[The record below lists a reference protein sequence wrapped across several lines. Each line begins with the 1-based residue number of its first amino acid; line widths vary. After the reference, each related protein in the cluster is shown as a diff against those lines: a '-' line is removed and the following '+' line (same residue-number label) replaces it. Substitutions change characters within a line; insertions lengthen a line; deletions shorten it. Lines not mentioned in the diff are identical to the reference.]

1 MIKNFRSVSLDQFY
15 PIYEYIF
22 IRNKHKIILFNGEIG
37 VGKTTLIKFFLKML
51 DVKETVVSP
60 TFSIINEYKSNDG
73 RIINHFDLF
82 RVKSQNEIQNL
93 GITEYLESSNYC
105 LIEWPNLLIDLID
118 EEYIIINIY
127 RNNEIERDFEILIN

>member
-51 DVKETVVSP
+51 EVKETVVSP

-127 RNNEIERDFEILIN
+127 RNNEIERDVEIIIN

>member
-1 MIKNFRSVSLDQFY
+1 MIKTFRSVSLDQFY

-51 DVKETVVSP
+51 EVKETVVSP

-127 RNNEIERDFEILIN
+127 RNNEIERDLEILIN

>member
-51 DVKETVVSP
+51 KVKETVVSP

-127 RNNEIERDFEILIN
+127 RNNEIERDLEILIN

>member
-82 RVKSQNEIQNL
+82 RIKSQNEIQNL

-118 EEYIIINIY
+118 EEYIIINIC
-127 RNNEIERDFEILIN
+127 RNNEIERDVEIIIN

>member
-1 MIKNFRSVSLDQFY
+1 MIKTFRSVSLDQFY

-51 DVKETVVSP
+51 EVKETVVSP

-82 RVKSQNEIQNL
+82 RIKSQNEIQNL

-118 EEYIIINIY
+118 EEYIIINIC
-127 RNNEIERDFEILIN
+127 RNNKIERDVEIIIN

>member
-51 DVKETVVSP
+51 EVKETVVSP

-73 RIINHFDLF
+73 RMINHFDLF

-127 RNNEIERDFEILIN
+127 RNNEIERDLEILIN

>member
-1 MIKNFRSVSLDQFY
+1 MIKTFRSVSLDQFY

-118 EEYIIINIY
+118 EEYIIINIC
-127 RNNEIERDFEILIN
+127 RNNEIERDVEIIIN

>member
-1 MIKNFRSVSLDQFY
+1 MIKTFRSVSLDQFY

-22 IRNKHKIILFNGEIG
+22 IKNKHKIILFNGEIG

-51 DVKETVVSP
+51 EVKETVVSP

-82 RVKSQNEIQNL
+82 RIKSQNEIQNL

-118 EEYIIINIY
+118 KEYIIINIC
-127 RNNEIERDFEILIN
+127 RNNEIERDVEIIIN

>member
-51 DVKETVVSP
+51 EVKETVVSP

-118 EEYIIINIY
+118 EEYIIINIC
-127 RNNEIERDFEILIN
+127 RNNEIERDVEIIIN

>member
-51 DVKETVVSP
+51 EVKETVVSP

-127 RNNEIERDFEILIN
+127 RNNEIERDLEILIN

>member
-1 MIKNFRSVSLDQFY
+1 MIKNFRSISLDQFY

-51 DVKETVVSP
+51 EVKETVVSP

-127 RNNEIERDFEILIN
+127 RNNEIERDLEILIN

>member
-1 MIKNFRSVSLDQFY
+1 MIKTFRSVSLDQFY

-127 RNNEIERDFEILIN
+127 RNNEIERDLEILIN

>member
-1 MIKNFRSVSLDQFY
+1 MIKSFRSVSLDQFY

-51 DVKETVVSP
+51 EVKETVVSP

-127 RNNEIERDFEILIN
+127 RNNEIERDLEILIN

>member
-22 IRNKHKIILFNGEIG
+22 IRNKHRIILFNGEIG

-51 DVKETVVSP
+51 EVKETVVSP

-127 RNNEIERDFEILIN
+127 RNNEIERDLEILIN

>member
-51 DVKETVVSP
+51 EVKETVVSP

-105 LIEWPNLLIDLID
+105 LIEWPSLLIDLID

-127 RNNEIERDFEILIN
+127 RNNEIERDLEILIN

>member
-51 DVKETVVSP
+51 EVKETVVSP

-73 RIINHFDLF
+73 RMINHFDLF

-118 EEYIIINIY
+118 EEYIIINIC
-127 RNNEIERDFEILIN
+127 RNNEIERDVEIIIN

>member
-51 DVKETVVSP
+51 EVKETVVSP

-127 RNNEIERDFEILIN
+127 RNNEIERDLEILIS

>member
-1 MIKNFRSVSLDQFY
+1 MIKTFRSVSLDQFY

-51 DVKETVVSP
+51 EVKETVVSP

-82 RVKSQNEIQNL
+82 RIKSQNEIQNL

-118 EEYIIINIY
+118 EEYIIINIC
-127 RNNEIERDFEILIN
+127 RNNEIERDVEIIIS

>member
-1 MIKNFRSVSLDQFY
+1 MIKTFRSVSLDQFY

-22 IRNKHKIILFNGEIG
+22 VRNKHKIILFNGEIG

-51 DVKETVVSP
+51 EVKETVVSP

-82 RVKSQNEIQNL
+82 RIKSQNEIQNL

-118 EEYIIINIY
+118 EEYIIINIC
-127 RNNEIERDFEILIN
+127 RNNEIERDVEIIIN

>member
-15 PIYEYIF
+15 PIYEYVF
-22 IRNKHKIILFNGEIG
+22 IRHKHKIILFNGEIG

-51 DVKETVVSP
+51 EVKETVVSP

-127 RNNEIERDFEILIN
+127 RNNEIERDLEILIN

>member
-22 IRNKHKIILFNGEIG
+22 IKNKHKIILFNGEIG

-51 DVKETVVSP
+51 EVKETVVSP

-127 RNNEIERDFEILIN
+127 RNNEIERDLEILIN

>member
-1 MIKNFRSVSLDQFY
+1 MIKSFRSVSLDQFY

-51 DVKETVVSP
+51 EVKETVVSP

-118 EEYIIINIY
+118 EEYIIINIC
-127 RNNEIERDFEILIN
+127 RNNEIERDVEIIIN

>member
-1 MIKNFRSVSLDQFY
+1 MIKTFRSVSLNEFY

-22 IRNKHKIILFNGEIG
+22 KRNKYKIILLNGEIG

-51 DVKETVVSP
+51 EVKETVVSP
-60 TFSIINEYKSNDG
+60 TFSIINEYKSKDG

-82 RVKSQNEIQNL
+82 RINSQNEIQNL

-105 LIEWPNLLIDLID
+105 FIEWPNLLIDLID
-118 EEYIIINIY
+118 EKYILINIF
-127 RNNEIERDFEILIN
+127 RNNEILRDIEIIIN

>member
-51 DVKETVVSP
+51 EVKETVVSP

-82 RVKSQNEIQNL
+82 RIKSQNEIQNL

-127 RNNEIERDFEILIN
+127 RNNEIERDLEILIN

>member
-1 MIKNFRSVSLDQFY
+1 MIKTFRSVSLDQFY

-82 RVKSQNEIQNL
+82 RIKSQNEIQNL

-127 RNNEIERDFEILIN
+127 RNNEIERDLEILIN

>member
-22 IRNKHKIILFNGEIG
+22 IRNKHRIILFNGEIG

-51 DVKETVVSP
+51 EVKETVVSP

-105 LIEWPNLLIDLID
+105 LIEWPNLLIDLIH

-127 RNNEIERDFEILIN
+127 RNNEIERDLEILIN